1 MSGIAELRWLV
12 KRELASERTGVVQW
26 DFDLAKKVVV
36 SKRLQYRVSGMI
48 EWQDV
53 PICFEDED
61 RVIESDLSQFDNV
74 SVLGACHF

>member
-1 MSGIAELRWLV
+1 MSGVAEMRWLV
-12 KRELASERTGVVQW
+12 KREMRTTVHTGVLKW
-26 DFDLAKKVVV
+26 DRQGRVVV

>member
-12 KRELASERTGVVQW
+12 RRETECTHTNGMTFESEY
-26 DFDLAKKVVV
+26 KVVK

-61 RVIESDLSQFDNV
+61 RVVESDLSQFDNV
-74 SVLGACHF
+74 SVIGACHF

>member
-12 KRELASERTGVVQW
+12 KREFRGHVHPGSPKWDRTQ
-26 DFDLAKKVVV
+26 KVVV

>member
-1 MSGIAELRWLV
+1 MRQCKGA
-12 KRELASERTGVVQW
+12 TGA
-26 DFDLAKKVVV
+26 DTGRAFEHYNKVVE